1 MLDHSPKTKIA
12 CEGLRKR
19 GKFLPP
25 GRCLPENLRAGRRD
39 RVLQGDV
46 NFAVNRRLIQLI
58 PHATSHAV
66 LGPWLAAVP

>member
-1 MLDHSPKTKIA
+1 
-12 CEGLRKR
+12 
-19 GKFLPP
+19 
-25 GRCLPENLRAGRRD
+25 
-39 RVLQGDV
+39 LQGDV